1 MYDLLI
7 TESIQDALL
16 LTDLVSSKS
25 NVDSAEAAEHYSRL
39 MAMVLKRVISAM
51 PEKVD
56 AAVYKPQWNPA
67 KSTGGVISNVNL
79 GFL

>member
-56 AAVYKPQWNPA
+56 AAVYKPQ
-67 KSTGGVISNVNL
+67 
-79 GFL
+79 